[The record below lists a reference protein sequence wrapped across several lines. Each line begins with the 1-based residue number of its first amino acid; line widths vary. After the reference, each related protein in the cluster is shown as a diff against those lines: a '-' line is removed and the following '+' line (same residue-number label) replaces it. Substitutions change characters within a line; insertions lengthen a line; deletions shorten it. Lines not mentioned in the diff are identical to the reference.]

1 MVSKNWSQESKYFSG
16 SSSVVV
22 LLGKIEVV
30 HRVIATKSPRQ
41 APTGNEVFV
50 NSLWH
55 KIDDRGIGCI
65 DQTFFENR
73 SLADFASTCKIGYA
87 A

>member
-1 MVSKNWSQESKYFSG
+1 MVSKNWSQGSRYFSG

-41 APTGNEVFV
+41 APTGSRQRRVCQFSV
-50 NSLWH
+50 A
-55 KIDDRGIGCI
+55 
-65 DQTFFENR
+65 QNR
-73 SLADFASTCKIGYA
+73 
-87 A
+87 